1 MGEKRGIDF
10 NLRPVLK
17 EALRRLNLDAGMKG
31 YAVWGVWDKIVGETV
46 AEQAQPAFVRRG
58 ILFVK
63 CSSPAWMQEL
73 QFMKE
78 MILEGLNRQLG
89 RGVIKE
95 IRFQIGVVSR
105 PLKGGEAADDR
116 EVVLDEGQRQRME
129 EALRPLQDPEVREIA
144 RRILTKGASLKK
156 STS

>member
-10 NLRPVLK
+10 NLRPVLT

-105 PLKGGEAADDR
+105 PLKGGEAADDQ
-116 EVVLDEGQRQRME
+116 EVLLDEGQRQRME